1 MPFGLKRGRNAG
13 NSTNATAL
21 HQQLE
26 EQRKWRRHRFRIL
39 VGIDGSDESY
49 DGLRFAAKM
58 GWSDDCDIILLYVR
72 SFDHG
77 LRTGGLQVRIA
88 RENMLDWGLELPE
101 IQYLKKGRDILVE
114 HGDMSTDWDVTSSHT
129 DLMGDPLGDNKI
141 EYRHENG
148 KSIVLKL
155 KTAPDPAS
163 GILDQYEMGPYNLII
178 LGQPGHWSNEISS
191 FWDTGAARKV
201 AIRAPCSV
209 LISRAQPDYGKGH
222 LLCIDGTE
230 HCLDSMRRAAILARH
245 CNRTV
250 SLLAVAPNEKGL
262 PRAEESLAEARHMLD
277 EIDIEAVD
285 SLTRVGDPT
294 EEICKLGPKFSLIVV
309 SDSGTPLLKRLVT
322 GSVAFNVMGM
332 LKTSVLNVR

>member
-1 MPFGLKRGRNAG
+1 MRLGFNRRKTADDAAD
-13 NSTNATAL
+13 ATAL
-21 HQQLE
+21 QQQLE
-26 EQRKWRRHRFRIL
+26 EQRDWRSHRFRIL
-39 VGIDGSDESY
+39 VGVDGSDESY

-58 GWSDDCDIILLYVR
+58 GWSEDCDIILLYAR
-72 SFDHG
+72 PYDHG

-88 RENMLDWGLELPE
+88 RENMLDWGLELPG
-101 IQYLKKGRDILVE
+101 IQYLKKGRVILVE
-114 HGDMSTDWDVTSSHT
+114 HGDMSTDWDVTSTHT
-129 DLMGDPLGDNKI
+129 DLGGDPLGDNKI

-163 GILDQYEMGPYNLII
+163 GILDQYELGPYNLII
-178 LGQPGHWSNEISS
+178 LGQPGRWRNEISS
-191 FWDTGAARKV
+191 FWDTGVARKV
-201 AIRAPCSV
+201 AILSPCSV

-250 SLLAVAPNEKGL
+250 SLLAVAPNEEGL
-262 PRAEESLAEARHMLD
+262 TLAEESLAEARDMLD
-277 EIDIEAVD
+277 EIDIETVD
-285 SLTRVGDPT
+285 SLIRVGIPT
-294 EEICKLGPKFSLIVV
+294 EEICKLGPKYSLIVV
-309 SDSGTPLLKRLVT
+309 SDSRKSRLKRFFL

-332 LKTSVLNVR
+332 ARTSVLIVR